1 MKGFHILSASVVCL
15 IILAGLFPALASESP
30 DAGRG
35 NHDDTSAGGGGAPP
49 VNTQAPR
56 WTAFARTTALAAAG
70 VDDYTGNL
78 SMWEVD
84 AGFTGKSNVNP
95 RFELSWG
102 LNYSLKDIHAPQA
115 AQLPSSLHRLA
126 LNIGGLYKVS
136 EALSVGF
143 TASPGLS
150 SDFNAV
156 GSSDIRSPVGLYV
169 RRQMSPRLALTGGV
183 VYAIG
188 NEELQ
193 VLPIVGATYKP
204 SEVWTFSL
212 GFPRT
217 GITMKPDK
225 GAEYYLGAEFSAGEY
240 RLHDASIGARVISY
254 RDYRAI
260 AGAEWALH
268 PSIKLGIAG
277 GYSFG
282 RKFVFQDS
290 SRDDLTVNSAPFGRL
305 ELKFMW

>member
-1 MKGFHILSASVVCL
+1 MIRFCTLSVAIVLVTVLLTLS
-15 IILAGLFPALASESP
+15 PAPASESP
-30 DAGRG
+30 DAGHG
-35 NHDDTSAGGGGAPP
+35 KHSDNSAGDAATLPA
-49 VNTQAPR
+49 NKQAPQ

-95 RFELSWG
+95 GFELSWG
-102 LNYSLKDIHAPQA
+102 LSYSLKDIHAPQA

-126 LNIGGLYKVS
+126 VNMGGLYKVS

-156 GSSDIRSPVGLYV
+156 GSSDIRAPVGLYV
-169 RRQMSPRLALTGGV
+169 RRQMSPKLTLTGGV
-183 VYAIG
+183 IYAIG

-204 SEVWTFSL
+204 SEAWTFSL

-217 GITMKPDK
+217 GIVWKSDK
-225 GAEYYLGAEFSAGEY
+225 RAEYYLGAEFSAGEY
-240 RLHDASIGARVISY
+240 RLHDASVGARVISY

-282 RKFVFQDS
+282 RKFVFQDG

-305 ELKFMW
+305 ELRFMW